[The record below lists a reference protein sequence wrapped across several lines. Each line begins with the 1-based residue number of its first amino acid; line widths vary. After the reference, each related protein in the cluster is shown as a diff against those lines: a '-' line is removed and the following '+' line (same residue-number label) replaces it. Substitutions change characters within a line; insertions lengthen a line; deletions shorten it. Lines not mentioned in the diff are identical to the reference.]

1 MTAAR
6 EERLA
11 LLAERARA
19 WLGRI
24 EVAWTGDHDTHG
36 VLMVGALGQQ
46 GGGMPIAR
54 TSVISEAERLAEL
67 INVVCAFVDEMGPRT
82 SHE

>member
-24 EVAWTGDHDTHG
+24 EVAWTGDYDTHG
-36 VLMVGALGQQ
+36 VLMVGALGQR
-46 GGGMPIAR
+46 GGGMPIAT
-54 TSVISEAERLAEL
+54 TSAISDAERLAEL
-67 INVVCAFVDEMGPRT
+67 INVVCAFVDEIKPRT